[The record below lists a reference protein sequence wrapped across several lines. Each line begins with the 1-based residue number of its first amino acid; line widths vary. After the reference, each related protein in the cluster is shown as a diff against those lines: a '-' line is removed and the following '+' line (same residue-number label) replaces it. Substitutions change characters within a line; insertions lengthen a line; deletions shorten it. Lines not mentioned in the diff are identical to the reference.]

1 MRNFNI
7 IQGENL
13 ILMFNIVSFDLKKKT
28 NIFISEQRIEEIAEI
43 FIFPDI
49 SYYRG

>member
-13 ILMFNIVSFDLKKKT
+13 ILMFNIVSFDLKKKSEY
-28 NIFISEQRIEEIAEI
+28 FHSISEQRIEEIAEI
-43 FIFPDI
+43 FIC
-49 SYYRG
+49 R